1 MADMG
6 TTRLRRVTEIQAAI
20 ASSGPDRQSVLD
32 IAAEAVLGVV
42 DGDGAVVELA
52 EGDEVVCRA
61 ASGTTASLLGLRR
74 PLAGTLSGACIRG
87 ARAVCVTDT
96 GTDTRVDRQACRQA
110 GIGSL
115 VVVPLRDRGAAI
127 GSLTVTDA
135 ATHRF
140 DDADVEVVAMV
151 ADALTGVTARDDTDE
166 ERLFATGRD
175 PLTLLPNRS
184 GLSDHLTATLAMLR
198 TRGGAVA
205 VVTADLDHFREFN
218 ARHGHLAGDTVLEV
232 AGARL
237 RTAVR
242 TEDLVA
248 RVGGDRFVVVA
259 HLGRSRVAAD
269 RDTDPFG
276 VGDRVDPSGPPA
288 PVTDP
293 DLVAVEVAA
302 LTGRVSSA
310 LQRPYAVEGRR
321 LRVAATLGAATTT
334 DPGESPDTLLARA
347 RNALEARRS
356 DVRST
361 VTADR

>member
-1 MADMG
+1 MG
-6 TTRLRRVTEIQAAI
+6 TTRLRRVIEIQAAI

-32 IAAEAVLGVV
+32 TAAEAVLGVV
-42 DGDGAVVELA
+42 DGDGALVELA
-52 EGDEVVCRA
+52 EGDELVCRA
-61 ASGTTASLLGLRR
+61 ASGSAASLLGLRR
-74 PLAGTLSGACIRG
+74 PLADTLTGNCIRG
-87 ARAVCVTDT
+87 GRAVCVTDA
-96 GTDTRVDRQACRQA
+96 GNDARVDRQACRQA

-115 VVVPLRDRGAAI
+115 VVVPLVDRGASVGA
-127 GSLTVTDA
+127 LTVTHA

-151 ADALTGVTARDDTDE
+151 AEVVAGETAPTDPDE

-175 PLTLLPNRS
+175 ALTLLPSRR
-184 GLSDHLTATLAMLR
+184 GLGDYLTAILATLR

-242 TEDLVA
+242 TEDMVA

-259 HLGRSRVAAD
+259 RLGRSQVVAD
-269 RDTDPFG
+269 RDADPFAI
-276 VGDRVDPSGPPA
+276 GDRVDPSGA
-288 PVTDP
+288 PDAVADP
-293 DLVAVEVAA
+293 DLVAAEVAA

-321 LRVAATLGAATTT
+321 LQVAATLGAATTT

-347 RNALEARRS
+347 RADLDAHRS

-361 VTADR
+361 AGVTADG

>member
-1 MADMG
+1 MG
-6 TTRLRRVTEIQAAI
+6 TTRLRRVIEIQAAI

-32 IAAEAVLGVV
+32 TAAEAVLGVV
-42 DGDGAVVELA
+42 DGDGALVELA
-52 EGDEVVCRA
+52 EGDELVCRA
-61 ASGTTASLLGLRR
+61 ASGSAASLLGLRR
-74 PLAGTLSGACIRG
+74 PLADTLTGNCIRG
-87 ARAVCVTDT
+87 GRAVCVTDA
-96 GTDTRVDRQACRQA
+96 GNDARVDRHA
-110 GIGSL
+110 S
-115 VVVPLRDRGAAI
+115 VGA
-127 GSLTVTDA
+127 LTVTHA

-151 ADALTGVTARDDTDE
+151 AEVVAGETAPTDPDE

-175 PLTLLPNRS
+175 ALTLLPSRR
-184 GLSDHLTATLAMLR
+184 GLGDYLTAILATLR

-242 TEDLVA
+242 TEDMVA

-259 HLGRSRVAAD
+259 RLGRSQVVAD
-269 RDTDPFG
+269 RDADPFAI
-276 VGDRVDPSGPPA
+276 GDRVDPSGA
-288 PVTDP
+288 PDAVADP
-293 DLVAVEVAA
+293 DLVAAEVAA

-321 LRVAATLGAATTT
+321 LQVAATLGAATTT

-347 RNALEARRS
+347 RADLDAHRS

-361 VTADR
+361 AGVTADG